1 MTEFDIL
8 RDALV
13 KNENEKVKEIE
24 CKCLQKI
31 RAEIENNSQFRE
43 VRNIAHDYFSESLI
57 SESMKNL
64 IIERL
69 DKRNKMV
76 IAGRY
81 VILIFT

>member
-13 KNENEKVKEIE
+13 KNENAKVKDIEDKCLKKIRDEIE
-24 CKCLQKI
+24 K
-31 RAEIENNSQFRE
+31 NSQFGE
-43 VRNIAHDYFSESLI
+43 SRNLPHDYFSEALL

-64 IIERL
+64 ITEGM
-69 DKRNKMV
+69 DTRNKMV

-81 VILIFT
+81 VVL

>member
-13 KNENEKVKEIE
+13 KNENAKVKDIEDKCLKKIRDEIE
-24 CKCLQKI
+24 K
-31 RAEIENNSQFRE
+31 NSQFG
-43 VRNIAHDYFSESLI
+43 VSRNLPHDYFSEALL

-64 IIERL
+64 ITEGM
-69 DKRNKMV
+69 DTRNKMV

-81 VILIFT
+81 VVL